1 MKSTF
6 RLDDLSRR
14 GGAGFKFL
22 QFAIIVLVTVIAGCG
37 GNMSSSSSGSG
48 STGPINGQ
56 STTIAIQLSSTANDE
71 FIHFNMEITK
81 ISLTNKA
88 GVTTTIFD
96 TPTVVDFIPWNGNA
110 APFVTV
116 TVPQDVYTSAAV
128 AVSNPAFSN
137 VSMTPQGGVDF
148 NTDAYGY
155 TPTPPVVNLA
165 SPITVEGTSMGLILN
180 LQAAQSG
187 SYTGLQP
194 NQTAYTINPTFD
206 LTPFTIPAEAA
217 TPLNGKCIGIAGQ
230 VTAVDS
236 TANTMTVTLP
246 GNPATGNPSLNVALN
261 ANTVYQGIASASG
274 LTAGT
279 LINMDIALQPDASYA
294 ATRVE
299 VPDATATNVATG
311 QLAFID
317 PSYNVLSTAV
327 LQQVGDILSV
337 QPIGMG
343 YEYAYEGAVNY
354 QASARFP
361 NLGSLPFKANFS
373 SASVAPGQMVSI
385 GSTSISL
392 TGGTWTL
399 PTSVTLVPQTIDAVV
414 KGESTSGDYTVY
426 TAELAP
432 YDLIAQ
438 MNSPAGPAVTTI
450 LPNATT
456 VYVYTDA
463 STSLMNATP
472 LGLGETFRFN
482 GLLFNDSGTLR
493 MVADQV
499 NDGVAQ

>member
-1 MKSTF
+1 MKTTF
-6 RLDDLSRR
+6 RNLICRS
-14 GGAGFKFL
+14 GAGFKFL
-22 QFAIIVLVTVIAGCG
+22 QFALCISAVAATGCG
-37 GNMSSSSSGSG
+37 GNTSSSSSGSG
-48 STGPINGQ
+48 STGPINGE
-56 STTIAIQLSSTANDE
+56 STTVAIQLSSTANDE

-96 TPTVVDFIPWNGNA
+96 TPTAVDFIPVNGNA

-116 TVPQDVYTSAAV
+116 TIPQDVYTSAAV
-128 AVSNPAFSN
+128 AVSGPSFSN
-137 VSMTPQGGVDF
+137 ISMTPQGGIDF

-165 SPITVEGTSMGLILN
+165 SPITVEGTSMGLVLN
-180 LQAAQSG
+180 LLAAQSG

-194 NQTAYTINPTFD
+194 NQTGYTINPTFD
-206 LTPFTIPAEAA
+206 LTPFAIPAEAT
-217 TPLNGKCIGIAGQ
+217 TPLNGKCIGMAGQ
-230 VTAVDS
+230 VTAVNS
-236 TANTMTVTLP
+236 AANSMTVAVP
-246 GNPATGNPSLNVALN
+246 GNPATGNPSLTVALN
-261 ANTVYQGIASASG
+261 ANTVFQGIASASS

-299 VPDATATNVATG
+299 VPDAAATNVSTG

-317 PSYNVLSTAV
+317 PSYNVVSTTAI
-327 LQQVGDILSV
+327 QQLGSILSV
-337 QPIGMG
+337 YPIGMG
-343 YEYAYEGAVNY
+343 YEYAYEGAVKY
-354 QASARFP
+354 QTSARFP
-361 NLGSLPFKANFS
+361 NLSSLPFKANFS
-373 SASVAPGQMVSI
+373 SATVAAGQMVSI
-385 GSTSISL
+385 GSTSISNM
-392 TGGTWTL
+392 GGTWTL
-399 PTSVTLVPQTIDAVV
+399 PTSVTLAPQTIDAVV
-414 KGESTSGDYTVY
+414 NAVSTSGDYTIY
-426 TAELAP
+426 TVELAP

-456 VYVYTDA
+456 VYVYTD
-463 STSLMNATP
+463 SDTSLLNATP
-472 LGLGETFRFN
+472 LGAGATFRFN

-493 MVADQV
+493 MVAGQV